1 TYRKD
6 PARALVLVG
15 ILILPSAI
23 FTPLQVSTSSVV
35 WFVIWGI
42 PQAVLTACAFAM
54 VTPVLQAVCPYRLR
68 GLGVAMGVMY
78 VVLIGGF
85 GGSILAPFFT
95 NAVGVRDTVFILLV
109 PTSIIGALLLMNGAR
124 HIRHDLSLVVE

>member
-1 TYRKD
+1 RTYRKD
-6 PARALVLVG
+6 PAKALLIVG
-15 ILILPSAI
+15 AMILPSAL
-23 FTPLQVSTSSVV
+23 FTPLQVSTHSVA

-78 VVLIGGF
+78 VILIRRVACGVLAD
-85 GGSILAPFFT
+85 LLR
-95 NAVGVRDTVFILLV
+95 NAFGVR
-109 PTSIIGALLLMNGAR
+109 S
-124 HIRHDLSLVVE
+124 